1 MKIDF
6 HIWLA
11 SLYLMRYILINR
23 PEKKTD
29 RGKRND
35 NEPVARD
42 DEAADIVKCN
52 RLQKERERER
62 ASEREGG
69 GKGGGRGEIENEGR
83 NSLLC

>member
-1 MKIDF
+1 
-6 HIWLA
+6 
-11 SLYLMRYILINR
+11 MRYILINR

-52 RLQKERERER
+52 RLQKERVRERER
-62 ASEREGG
+62 KRERE
-69 GKGGGRGEIENEGR
+69 RESEIHWYFFVKHWM
-83 NSLLC
+83 

>member
-52 RLQKERERER
+52 RLQKERERE
-62 ASEREGG
+62 GG
-69 GKGGGRGEIENEGR
+69 GKGRKR
-83 NSLLC
+83 RDRKRRKK